1 MGVQWDAM
9 GWMVCPPVVFQGSD
23 MMNSDPLGGVGAVV
37 ARHFVDGAGRRV
49 YVFDH
54 DGAIIDNPAM
64 DPAKR
69 SVISPQFYGFGVKE
83 FAGGRT
89 AWVRDFSNGTMFVLN
104 PATKSHELS
113 GAEAVRIMFVSPGG
127 ELLQDNRVLLGVR
140 TRAPELATVRVTVN
154 VVVDLLG
161 ATPEAAKNAV
171 LRQMG
176 RSLASGL
183 LASGDIEVVSH
194 SFELSEVVSDAPG
207 RSDYSNT
214 NFSQLLDL

>member
-1 MGVQWDAM
+1 MI
-9 GWMVCPPVVFQGSD
+9 
-23 MMNSDPLGGVGAVV
+23 NSGPLGSGGESV
-37 ARHFVDGAGRRV
+37 ARHFIDGAGRRV

-54 DGAIIDNPAM
+54 EGVTIDNPAM
-64 DPAKR
+64 DPIQKT
-69 SVISPQFYGFGVKE
+69 VISPEHYGFVAKE

-89 AWVRDFSNGTMFVLN
+89 AWIREFSNGTMFVLN
-104 PATKSHELS
+104 PATKSHVLF

-140 TRAPELATVRVTVN
+140 ERTPELATVRVTVN

-171 LRQMG
+171 LWQMG
-176 RSLASGL
+176 RSLAAGL
-183 LASGDIEVVSH
+183 LASGEVEVLSH
-194 SFELSEVVSDAPG
+194 SFELSEVLSDKQG
-207 RSDYSNT
+207 HSDYANT

>member
-1 MGVQWDAM
+1 MVVQWKVYARI
-9 GWMVCPPVVFQGSD
+9 VCPPTGFQGGD
-23 MMNSDPLGGVGAVV
+23 MINSGPLGRVGESV

-54 DGAIIDNPAM
+54 EGATIDNPAM
-64 DPAKR
+64 DPTKK
-69 SVISPQFYGFGVKE
+69 SSLSPQHYGFVVKE

-89 AWVRDFSNGTMFVLN
+89 AWIREFSNGTMFVLN
-104 PATKSHELS
+104 PATKSHVLS
-113 GAEAVRIMFVSPGG
+113 GAEAVRVMFVSPDG
-127 ELLQDNRVLLGVR
+127 ELLQDNRMRLGASAR
-140 TRAPELATVRVTVN
+140 TPELATVRVTVN

-161 ATPEAAKNAV
+161 ATPDAAKNAV

-183 LASGDIEVVSH
+183 LASGDVEVLSH
-194 SFELSEVVSDAPG
+194 SFELSEVVRDTQGP
-207 RSDYSNT
+207 SDYANT